1 MGNGN
6 EQMQVEFHGKAN
18 AVYYSISHGFEIAVA
33 NVSRTKDEYKFQ
45 QLKKHYASMLEQEL
59 EVIAKTVLASFKKE
73 KQLNEVDLMFK
84 RFIKEYLHRFIQK
97 VNDL

>member
-1 MGNGN
+1 
-6 EQMQVEFHGKAN
+6 
-18 AVYYSISHGFEIAVA
+18 
-33 NVSRTKDEYKFQ
+33 
-45 QLKKHYASMLEQEL
+45 MLEQEL